1 MTRSVGSSTKD
12 QGPRTKDSVQ
22 PEGSSVARLGR
33 LAATLLFVLALA
45 VRLGAIGYFGFS
57 TIRFGDARA
66 YLSAARALVETGHYP
81 RATEPYYFRAPG
93 YPFFLVAATLG
104 HPERIAVSK
113 VANAALGGV
122 GVLLIALLSARLF
135 RRRGLALATGAVA
148 ALHPGLISVATDIQ
162 SEPLFLVLL
171 LAAGLFLI
179 VAVDRPSSNLAVA
192 AGLALAL
199 AALTRPG
206 ALVLLPLAAAP
217 LFDRRYPMRARGH
230 LAASALLGFVL
241 GLAPW
246 TARNALVYRELLP
259 VNDAG
264 GSSFYQGNS
273 DWMVRFYELKSFSEY
288 QEWSRAMFADL
299 ERQTRA
305 IDASSGGSP
314 GAKSR
319 YFIRKTL
326 EERRGDLAGWARLL
340 LRKSWDWVRPYPNP
354 LFWQRSVVWTT
365 GILDALLM
373 LLAILGFAVA
383 PRPGVRFFLLV
394 YLALTMVSHVVL
406 IVVWRYRISYWDP
419 VLILYGVFGAA
430 WILENKAV
438 RRLG

>member
-1 MTRSVGSSTKD
+1 
-12 QGPRTKDSVQ
+12 
-22 PEGSSVARLGR
+22 
-33 LAATLLFVLALA
+33 
-45 VRLGAIGYFGFS
+45 
-57 TIRFGDARA
+57 
-66 YLSAARALVETGHYP
+66 
-81 RATEPYYFRAPG
+81 
-93 YPFFLVAATLG
+93 
-104 HPERIAVSK
+104 
-113 VANAALGGV
+113 
-122 GVLLIALLSARLF
+122 
-135 RRRGLALATGAVA
+135 
-148 ALHPGLISVATDIQ
+148 
-162 SEPLFLVLL
+162 
-171 LAAGLFLI
+171 
-179 VAVDRPSSNLAVA
+179 
-192 AGLALAL
+192 
-199 AALTRPG
+199 
-206 ALVLLPLAAAP
+206 
-217 LFDRRYPMRARGH
+217 
-230 LAASALLGFVL
+230 
-241 GLAPW
+241 
-246 TARNALVYRELLP
+246 
-259 VNDAG
+259 
-264 GSSFYQGNS
+264 
-273 DWMVRFYELKSFSEY
+273 FSEY

-430 WILENKAV
+430 WILEKKAV